1 MNWINT
7 FIIFAIGAGATFI
20 LSPAIISLCLR
31 FGFLDLP
38 GEHKRHRFPTPNLGG
53 IALFLGFWAAVA
65 FAYFRFP
72 ALSLELGKFHYHI
85 FAGGI
90 IIFLTG
96 LLDDLSEL
104 PALGKLVMQI
114 AAGAVLYLGG
124 LQITILFI
132 PFVGPTE
139 LGYMSFPVTM
149 IWIVGI
155 INCINLIDGL
165 DGLAAGVSAMAAL
178 PLLLIGIYFNLTT
191 VVVFC
196 TAIIGI
202 SLAFMYFNQ
211 YPARIFM
218 GDSGSLFLGYI
229 FAVISLLFPIKSYTT
244 AAVFVPILALA
255 IPITETV
262 VSFIRRTLSG
272 GRFYRADNRHLFHY
286 LAASGLSKLQVV
298 WLFYILSGFFAV
310 FSGAM
315 FIFNKQVVVTILAVF
330 MVVIFAILFRFRL
343 MYLKKNGREG
353 SRHD

>member
-1 MNWINT
+1 MNWIDT
-7 FIIFAIGAGATFI
+7 AIIFAIGAGVTLL

-53 IALFLGFWAAVA
+53 VALFIGFWTAVA
-65 FAYFRFP
+65 YAYLRLP
-72 ALSLELGKFHYHI
+72 ALGIELGQFHYHI
-85 FAGGI
+85 FAGGV

-96 LLDDLSEL
+96 LLDDISEL
-104 PALGKLVMQI
+104 SALVKLILQVS
-114 AAGAVLYLGG
+114 AGLVLYAGG
-124 LQITILFI
+124 LQITVLFI

-139 LGYMSFPVTM
+139 LGYLSFPVTM
-149 IWIVGI
+149 IWMVGI

-178 PLLLIGIYFNLTT
+178 PLLLIGIYFHLTT
-191 VVVFC
+191 VIVFC

-229 FAVISLLFPIKSYTT
+229 FAVISLLFPLKSYTT
-244 AAVFVPILALA
+244 AAVFVPLLALA
-255 IPITETV
+255 IPIIETV

-298 WLFYILSGFFAV
+298 WLFYVLSGFFAI

-315 FIFNKQVVVTILAVF
+315 FIFNKQTVVTILAVF
-330 MVVIFAILFRFRL
+330 MVVIFVVLFRFRL
-343 MYLKKNGREG
+343 MYQRRNGRGGE
-353 SRHD
+353 